1 MQGFCASVELGLR
14 AQNNGSF
21 IECVCLYANQI
32 DALLRIGLILK
43 KQLEN
48 GSTELIEE
56 LLYQGEDDKKIM
68 EKEIY
73 KRALGAGIIDQE
85 INDKLYALYDK
96 RNKVVHR
103 YIISEL
109 TTEMVLKTAVD
120 YHQLLLA
127 VNKKIAVLENEQM
140 STRKGMTLS
149 ADQVPKEKREFS
161 LKDLTLG
168 KHGRVDLDRK
178 M

>member
-1 MQGFCASVELGLR
+1 MTGFYASVELTLR

-43 KQLEN
+43 RQIEN
-48 GSTELIEE
+48 DSSELIEE
-56 LLYQGEDDKKIM
+56 LLYQGEDDRKIM
-68 EKEIY
+68 ERTIY
-73 KRALGAGIIDQE
+73 KMALNDNIIDQE
-85 INDKLYALYDK
+85 IYNRLNALYDE

-109 TTEMVLKTAVD
+109 TTEMVLKIAAD
-120 YHQLLLA
+120 YHQLLLE
-127 VNKKIAVLENEQM
+127 VNDKIVVLEKEQIR
-140 STRKGMTLS
+140 TGKGMTLS
-149 ADQVPKEKREFS
+149 ADQVPQEKRKLS
-161 LKDLTLG
+161 IKDLALE

-178 M
+178 I